1 MAKSI
6 FPAALSHGSQD
17 AVRSTPA
24 AAKILMM
31 ALLALELFL
40 PPSTV
45 QQVTWATPFSTL
57 LPGAMPAIA
66 TEPTCHLI
74 GGQSTSLVCLS

>member
-1 MAKSI
+1 MANSI
-6 FPAALSHGSQD
+6 SSAALSDASQY
-17 AVRSTPA
+17 AVGSTPA

-40 PPSTV
+40 PPSTA
-45 QQVTWATPFSTL
+45 QQVMWATPFSAL

-66 TEPTCHLI
+66 TEPSCHLI
-74 GGQSTSLVCLS
+74 GGQSTSLVCLT